1 MTYDQFQ
8 EKLQKAANGEALQDE
23 LNELWDYQSVNKVE
37 LNADELAL
45 IMPVIP
51 TRSETV
57 HLQMIGRGL
66 RKQSNGSSNV
76 EVISVISLPKLES
89 FSDSKFEKCEKL

>member
-1 MTYDQFQ
+1 MNYNQFLQ
-8 EKLQKAANGEALQDE
+8 KLQKATKGEASQDE
-23 LNELWDYQSVNKVE
+23 LNELWAYQSENEVE
-37 LNADELAL
+37 LSADELDL
-45 IMPVIP
+45 IKPAIP
-51 TRSETV
+51 IRSKTV

-89 FSDSKFEKCEKL
+89 ISDSNFENCEKL